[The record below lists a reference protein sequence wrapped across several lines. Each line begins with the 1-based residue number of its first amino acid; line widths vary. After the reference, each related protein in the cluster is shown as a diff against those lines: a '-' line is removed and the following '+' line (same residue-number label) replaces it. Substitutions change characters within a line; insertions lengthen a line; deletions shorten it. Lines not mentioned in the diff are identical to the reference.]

1 MKLTA
6 EKRNV
11 KGTRAIRRLRAEQ
24 WIPAVV
30 YGEGK
35 PGENIQIRRHDFEQ
49 AMRGHKGE
57 HMLIDLELAGQKP
70 RKVLIKDIQHEP
82 VTGKI
87 IHADFHEISMTKK
100 LRVEVPIRLVGDPV
114 GVTQQ
119 GGVLEHV
126 LRTIEIECLPTDIPE
141 YVDVD
146 VSALTIGH
154 SVTVADVK
162 VDRSRFTVLSSP
174 ELAIAAVAA
183 PKAEEEVAAPAAEAA
198 PTEPEVIREKK
209 PEEEGAEASEEGAEA
224 GKESKE
230 KKEAPAKEAK
240 KEGKEKK

>member
-6 EKRNV
+6 QKREV
-11 KGTRAIRRLRAEQ
+11 KGTSGVRRLRRES
-24 WIPAVV
+24 WIPAVI
-30 YGEGK
+30 YGEGR
-35 PGENIQIRRHDFEQ
+35 PGETIQIRRHDFEQ

-57 HMLIDLELAGQKP
+57 HMLIDLEVEGQKP
-70 RKVLIKDIQHEP
+70 RKVLIKDTQHEP

-100 LRVEVPIRLVGDPV
+100 LRVEVPVRLVGDAV

-126 LRTIEIECLPTDIPE
+126 LRSLEIECLPADIPE
-141 YVDVD
+141 FLEVD
-146 VSALTIGH
+146 VSGLSIGH

-162 VDRSRFTVLSSP
+162 VDRSRFTILSSP
-174 ELAIAAVAA
+174 ELAVAAVAA

-209 PEEEGAEASEEGAEA
+209 PEEGEEEAAEGGEA
-224 GKESKE
+224 GKEAKE
-230 KKEAPAKEAK
+230 KKEAPAKEPK

>member
-6 EKRNV
+6 QKREA
-11 KGTRAIRRLRAEQ
+11 KGTSLVRRLRRED
-24 WIPAVV
+24 WIPAVI
-30 YGEGK
+30 YGEGR

-49 AMRGHKGE
+49 AMRGHRGE
-57 HMLIDLELAGQKP
+57 HMLIDLEVAGGKA
-70 RKVLIKDIQHEP
+70 RKVLIKDIRHEP

-126 LRTIEIECLPTDIPE
+126 LRTLEIECLPTDIPE

-154 SVTVADVK
+154 SVTVADIK
-162 VDRSRFTVLSSP
+162 VEGGRFTVLT
-174 ELAIAAVAA
+174 AKDIAVAAVAA
-183 PKAEEEVAAPAAEAA
+183 PRAEEEVVAPTAEAA
-198 PTEPEVIREKK
+198 AAEPEVIREKK
-209 PEEEGAEASEEGAEA
+209 PEEGEEAAEGAEA
-224 GKESKE
+224 GKEKKEAEKEAKEPKE
-230 KKEAPAKEAK
+230 KKEA
-240 KEGKEKK
+240 KEKK